1 MKSSN
6 YVFFALKSFPAYCLY
21 HEKKYILYQKI
32 NEESV
37 QCLIAVLMIHIL
49 LMTIFPSGSLHLT
62 DKSDLHLEEIPV
74 IAIPDPAPHHQ
85 RRGPH
90 RHQEGSH
97 QNCQQD
103 PLGLS
108 ACECIYKQEDENTE
122 WHLLYQCKSLFY
134 FL

>member
-1 MKSSN
+1 
-6 YVFFALKSFPAYCLY
+6 
-21 HEKKYILYQKI
+21 
-32 NEESV
+32 
-37 QCLIAVLMIHIL
+37 MIHIL

-97 QNCQQD
+97 QNCQQE

-108 ACECIYKQEDENTE
+108 ACECIYKQEDKNTE
-122 WHLLYQCKSLFY
+122 LASSIPVQIIVLLFVNLLNNYLIVSYMIFTIYGQGQNQ
-134 FL
+134 

>member
-1 MKSSN
+1 
-6 YVFFALKSFPAYCLY
+6 
-21 HEKKYILYQKI
+21 
-32 NEESV
+32 
-37 QCLIAVLMIHIL
+37 MIHIL
-49 LMTIFPSGSLHLT
+49 LMIIFPSGSLHLT
-62 DKSDLHLEEIPV
+62 DKSDLHSEEIPV

-122 WHLLYQCKSLFY
+122 WHLLPVQIIVLLFVNLLNNY
-134 FL
+134 LPGNCLIHDILTTIYGQGQNQ

>member
-1 MKSSN
+1 M
-6 YVFFALKSFPAYCLY
+6 
-21 HEKKYILYQKI
+21 E
-32 NEESV
+32 
-37 QCLIAVLMIHIL
+37 
-49 LMTIFPSGSLHLT
+49 GSLHLT
-62 DKSDLHLEEIPV
+62 DKSDLHSEEIPV

-108 ACECIYKQEDENTE
+108 A
-122 WHLLYQCKSLFY
+122 
-134 FL
+134 